1 MRILRT
7 MIAAALL
14 AAPIVAYTIPAA
26 AFVPVEDSTKNDAQ
40 ILKDAQNKLKN
51 KRFSGAQA
59 AVQSGIVTLTGLA
72 TLTGFVSQS
81 A

>member
-26 AFVPVEDSTKNDAQ
+26 AFA
-40 ILKDAQNKLKN
+40 
-51 KRFSGAQA
+51 RG
-59 AVQSGIVTLTGLA
+59 
-72 TLTGFVSQS
+72 
-81 A
+81 